1 MSPAPAPLRRALT
14 WSDWWPSVRTGLGVL
29 LLFVVAVVLVRA
41 YTVPIQSALGAHAPL
56 GLVVFVA
63 TSALAVLLPVLTNLP
78 LLPLAVLAWGPWW
91 TAGLLLSGWALGAAL
106 SFWLGRHA
114 RETILRRF
122 PSVQRHADI
131 DRLIHPRHR
140 MTSLVLLR
148 MTFPVDVLSYALGL
162 FSRSTTLAENVASTV
177 LGAAPFALLFVL
189 GSGAAARRR
198 QMVVFVASAGLFV
211 AYAVWVLR
219 RPDSA
224 PDGRGP
230 AATPAESR
238 ICRGTGTRR
247 RPGGNARRH
256 PMTLTAQQLS
266 SSTATAICSSPASSH
281 RRKPR
286 C

>member
-1 MSPAPAPLRRALT
+1 MSHAPAPLRRALT

-29 LLFVVAVVLVRA
+29 VLFVLAVALVRA
-41 YTVPIQSALGAHAPL
+41 YTVPIQAVLGAHAPL

-63 TSALAVLLPVLTNLP
+63 TSVVAVLLPMLTNLP

-114 RETILRRF
+114 RDTILRRF

-131 DRLIHPRHR
+131 DRLIHPRYR

-162 FSRSTTLAENVASTV
+162 FSRSTTLAENVASTL
-177 LGAAPFALLFVL
+177 LGAAPFALLFAWVPALPL
-189 GSGAAARRR
+189 GG
-198 QMVVFVASAGLFV
+198 QVVVFVASAALFA

-219 RPDSA
+219 RADPTR
-224 PDGRGP
+224 DGRGP
-230 AATPAESR
+230 AAAPGESQSAMAQAR
-238 ICRGTGTRR
+238 DADTAAMPGDTR
-247 RPGGNARRH
+247 
-256 PMTLTAQQLS
+256 
-266 SSTATAICSSPASSH
+266 
-281 RRKPR
+281 
-286 C
+286 